1 MNSLETL
8 CIPEEIKNKELAG
21 KLVVVI
27 DVLRA
32 SSTIVTALANGCNGF
47 IPIFSPKQAK
57 EEAQQFEK
65 ERVLLGGEREGVKI
79 EGFDL
84 GNSPREYKREVVK
97 DKTVIFSTTNGV
109 KTLEMVKDARR
120 IIIGS
125 FLNLQAVCNYC
136 TNYQGDIL
144 IICAGKEGQFSLE
157 DTACAGM
164 LIDSLKNAFSGT
176 YQESDA
182 NLTAQLLY
190 EKFGNNILEILRKS
204 QHGQYL
210 ESIGLGK
217 DLKFCSQLDFFH
229 IVPIFRDGIISIKK
243 CLIKK
248 GKISYEK
255 EINDDSRT
263 YTR

>member
-8 CIPEEIKNKELAG
+8 FIPEEIKNTELAG
-21 KLVVVI
+21 KLVIVI

-47 IPIFSPKQAK
+47 IPILSPEQVREK
-57 EEAQQFEK
+57 AQQFEK
-65 ERVLLGGEREGVKI
+65 EGILLGGEREGKKI

-84 GNSPREYKREVVK
+84 GNSPREYEKKVVK
-97 DKTVIFSTTNGV
+97 DKTIIFSTTNGV
-109 KTLEMVKDARR
+109 KTLEMAKDARK

-125 FLNLQAVCNYC
+125 FLNLQAVCHYC

-144 IICAGKEGQFSLE
+144 IICAGGEGKYSLE

-164 LIDSLKNAFSGT
+164 IIHSLRDVFPGIHLGV
-176 YQESDA
+176 DA

-190 EKFGNNILEILRKS
+190 EKFGHNILEILRKS
-204 QHGQYL
+204 QHGRYL
-210 ESIGLGK
+210 ESIGLGE

-229 IVPIFRDGIISIKK
+229 IVPILRDGIISI
-243 CLIKK
+243 
-248 GKISYEK
+248 
-255 EINDDSRT
+255 
-263 YTR
+263 